1 MKKHIRFSKTAN
13 SWVVT
18 TIDDTDKK
26 KTIQKQEWIADEDKA
41 LEFYKAKEIK

>member
-13 SWVVT
+13 AWCIT

-26 KTIQKQEWIADEDKA
+26 KIIQKQEWFDNEAEARKYY
-41 LEFYKAKEIK
+41 ENN